1 LRLMYNQSIHLD
13 VQLSYTQTMNT
24 EENIQKAR
32 ELIEQNRHDEARM
45 CLLEVL
51 KDDPTNK
58 AALIILGGSYFSM
71 EKYAEAEMVFERLIL
86 LEPGVGRFSIG
97 LFNTLW
103 KMNRQEEALEEIK
116 RFLSHADQEL
126 ENETIGQYIAVIN
139 HLENGDDLDDDSPD

>member
-1 LRLMYNQSIHLD
+1 
-13 VQLSYTQTMNT
+13 MNT
-24 EENIQKAR
+24 EENIQKAKQF
-32 ELIEQNRHDEARM
+32 IEQNQHDEARM
-45 CLLEVL
+45 CLLEIL

-86 LEPGVGRFSIG
+86 LEPGVGKFSIG

-103 KMNRQEEALEEIK
+103 RMNRQEEALEEIK
-116 RFLSHADQEL
+116 RFFSHADQDI

-139 HLENGDDLDDDSPD
+139 HIDNGDNMNFDNLNDDNQD